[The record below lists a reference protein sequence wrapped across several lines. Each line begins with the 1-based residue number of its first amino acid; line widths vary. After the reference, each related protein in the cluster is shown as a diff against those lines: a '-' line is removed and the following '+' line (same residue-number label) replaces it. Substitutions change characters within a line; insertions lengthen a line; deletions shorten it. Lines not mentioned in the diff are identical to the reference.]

1 MIAET
6 LASYSAACER
16 STIEN
21 RPTVWAIHFDIWN
34 EKRGEIGLGP
44 DGEPATAAF
53 AAMIPFVVV
62 PEIGTSILVLDLS
75 GLKHREL
82 AITELMIDKTE
93 SRVHHCRV
101 PFGIGDSGSMDFGN
115 VKDQGSPYVSA
126 QVLAMLTTVIDARRD
141 RFGWDESF
149 SFEAATR
156 VAAEF
161 VRRLAV

>member
-1 MIAET
+1 MIAEI
-6 LASYSAACER
+6 LASYAAACER

-34 EKRGEIGLGP
+34 EKRGEIGLGH
-44 DGEPATAAF
+44 GEPATAAF
-53 AAMIPFVVV
+53 TALIPFVLV

-82 AITELMIDKTE
+82 AITELIIDKTE
-93 SRVHHCRV
+93 SKVHHCRV
-101 PFGIGDSGSMDFGN
+101 PFGIGDGGSMDFGN
-115 VKDQGSPYVSA
+115 VKDQGSPYVPA
-126 QVLAMLTTVIDARRD
+126 QVLATLTTVIDARRD

-161 VRRLAV
+161 VKQLAV